1 MIWQSESKQDVVA
14 ALGTNVTMGLSKQEV
29 AQARKTYGLNVL
41 REKPPVS
48 WIRRFFGQ
56 FANAMVI
63 ILIIAAL
70 ISIGINVYNWFRGY
84 EVNWVDP
91 IAILLI
97 VFLNALLG
105 SIQESRAEAA
115 IAALRGL
122 SAPSAHVIRDGQR
135 QTISANELVPGDVM
149 LLEAGDLIPADGRLI
164 ETVSFRVDE
173 SMLTGESIPAEKDAD
188 QIVSSVAQ
196 IGDRCNMAYSGC
208 VVSYGKATAVVTD
221 IGMNTEIGKIALL
234 LEREKKSDTPLQ
246 SKLAEL
252 GKKLGFLALCIC
264 ALIFV
269 IGLLDGL
276 NVLDMFMTSVSLA
289 VAAIPEGLP
298 TVVTIVLAVGVQRM
312 AAKNAIV
319 RRLPAVET
327 LGCASVICTDK
338 TGTLTQNKM
347 TLVRCYVGGH
357 IVYLDDAPNSA
368 TTNLIRLAALCTDG
382 DVSLQDGEE
391 VAEGDPTETAILSY
405 SLRHKMAKSLL
416 MGEYPRVGEI
426 PFDSDRK
433 LMTSVHLVDGR
444 HLVIVKGA
452 PDILLSRC
460 PEVDVDT
467 VMKANYT
474 MGKEALRV
482 LAVGYKYIDELPVVL
497 TPEDMETGLT
507 FAGLLGM
514 IDPPR
519 PEAVAAIQQCKSAHI
534 RTVMITGDHV
544 VTASAIGRMLG
555 ILDRD
560 DQALSGAELAALSD
574 DELFQNIR
582 RYRVYARVSPTD
594 KLRIIKAWQRAG
606 EIVAMTGDGVNDAP
620 ALKVADI
627 GCAMG
632 RTGTDVA
639 KGAADIVL
647 TDDNFAT
654 VVTAVRRG
662 RCIYDNIRKAVHFLL
677 SCNLGEILVVLVAM
691 LLWKESPLLPI
702 QLLWVN
708 LVTDSLPAL
717 ALGLEPGDP
726 DIMKR
731 RPRAKTEGIFSGGL
745 AAAAIWQG
753 VMIGALTLV
762 AYALGRQTGN
772 IKLAETMA
780 FATMAFSE
788 LVHAFN
794 TRSTHSLFRIG
805 LHTNLWMI
813 GAFVLSSA
821 LLIVPL
827 CWPLAQGVFHVV
839 TMTADTWWIVIAL
852 SLAPL
857 VIMELY
863 KLLSCLIHR
872 TSKDKEEPA
881 DELD

>member
-1 MIWQSESKQDVVA
+1 MIWQNESKQAVLS
-14 ALGTNVTMGLSKQEV
+14 ALDSNLEAGLSKHQV
-29 AQARKTYGLNVL
+29 AQAQKTHGQNIL

-70 ISIGINVYNWFRGY
+70 ISVGINLYNMFRGY
-84 EVNWVDP
+84 ETDWIDP

-97 VFLNALLG
+97 VVLNAIMG
-105 SIQESRAEAA
+105 SVQESRAEAA
-115 IAALRGL
+115 IAALKTL
-122 SAPSAHVIRDGQR
+122 SAPSAHVLRDGQR
-135 QTISANELVPGDVM
+135 QTISANDLVPGDIM
-149 LLEAGDLIPADGRLI
+149 FLEAGDLIPADGRLL
-164 ETVSFRVDE
+164 ETVAFRVDE

-188 QIVSSVAQ
+188 QVVPSSAQ

-234 LEREKKSDTPLQ
+234 LEREKKADTPLQ
-246 SKLAEL
+246 AKLGEL
-252 GKKLGFLALCIC
+252 GKKLGFLALGIC
-264 ALIFV
+264 ALIFLV
-269 IGLLDGL
+269 GVLDSL
-276 NVLDMFMTSVSLA
+276 PVLDMFMTSVSLA

-298 TVVTIVLAVGVQRM
+298 TVVTIVLALGVQRM
-312 AAKNAIV
+312 ADKNAIV

-347 TLVRCYVGGH
+347 TLVRCYVGGR
-357 IVYLDDAPNSA
+357 IIYLDDAPNSA
-368 TTNLIRLAALCTDG
+368 TTNLLRLAALCTDG
-382 DVSLQDGEE
+382 DVSIQDGVE
-391 VAEGDPTETAILSY
+391 VAVGDPTETAILSY
-405 SLRHKMAKSLL
+405 TLHHKMPKATL

-444 HLVIVKGA
+444 HVVIVKGA

-460 PEVDVDT
+460 PEADVDS
-467 VMKANYT
+467 VMKANHT

-497 TPEDMETGLT
+497 TPEEMETDLT

-519 PEAVAAIQQCKSAHI
+519 PEAVAAIAQCKSARI
-534 RTVMITGDHV
+534 CPVMITGDHV
-544 VTASAIGRMLG
+544 VTASAIGQMLG
-555 ILDRD
+555 ILDSE
-560 DQALSGAELAALSD
+560 DQALSGTELAEMSD
-574 DELFQNIR
+574 EELYQNIR

-594 KLRIIKAWQRAG
+594 KLRIIKAWQREG

-620 ALKVADI
+620 ALKAADI

-632 RTGTDVA
+632 QTGTDVA
-639 KGAADIVL
+639 KGAADVVL

-662 RCIYDNIRKAVHFLL
+662 RCIYDNIRKSVHFLL
-677 SCNLGEILVVLVAM
+677 SCNLGEILVVLCAM
-691 LLWKESPLLPI
+691 LFWKESPLLPI

-717 ALGLEPGDP
+717 ALGLEPGEP
-726 DIMKR
+726 DVMKR
-731 RPRAKTEGIFSGGL
+731 RPRPKHESVFAHGLGI
-745 AAAAIWQG
+745 AAVWQG
-753 VMIGALTLV
+753 VMIGALTLA
-762 AYALGRQTGN
+762 AYAIGRQTGTAG
-772 IKLAETMA
+772 LAATMA

-794 TRSTHSLFRIG
+794 TRSSHSLFRIG
-805 LHTNLWMI
+805 LHTNLWMV
-813 GAFVLSSA
+813 GAFILSSA
-821 LLIVPL
+821 LVLVPL
-827 CWPLAQGVFHVV
+827 FWPLAQSVFHVV
-839 TMTADTWWIVIAL
+839 SMEQSAWLTVIGL

-857 VIMELY
+857 AIMELY
-863 KLLSCLIHR
+863 KLIALPIRALLR
-872 TSKDKEEPA
+872 RKEDA
-881 DELD
+881 DVLN

>member
-1 MIWQSESKQDVVA
+1 MIWQNETKQAVLS
-14 ALGTNVTMGLSKQEV
+14 ALGTSAQTGLSEKQ
-29 AQARKTYGLNVL
+29 AADLQKAHGKNIL
-41 REKPPVS
+41 REKPPVP
-48 WIRRFFGQ
+48 WIRRFFAQ

-70 ISIGINVYNWFRGY
+70 VSVGVNVYNLFRGY
-84 EVNWVDP
+84 DTDWVDP

-97 VFLNALLG
+97 VVLNAVMG
-105 SIQESRAEAA
+105 SVQESRAEAA
-115 IAALRGL
+115 IAALKSL
-122 SAPSAHVIRDGQR
+122 SAPSAHVLRDGQR
-135 QTISANELVPGDVM
+135 QTVSAHDLVPGDIM
-149 LLEAGDLIPADGRLI
+149 FLEAGDLIPADGRLL

-173 SMLTGESIPAEKDAD
+173 SMLTGESIPAEKDAE
-188 QIVSSVAQ
+188 QVVPSVAQ
-196 IGDRCNMAYSGC
+196 LGDRVNMAYSGC
-208 VVSYGKATAVVTD
+208 VVAYGKATAVVTD
-221 IGMNTEIGKIALL
+221 IGMNTEIGKIALM
-234 LEREKKSDTPLQ
+234 LEREKKADTPLQ
-246 SKLAEL
+246 AKLGEL
-252 GKKLGFLALCIC
+252 GKKLGFLALAIC
-264 ALIFV
+264 ALIFL
-269 IGLLDGL
+269 IGILDGL
-276 NVLDMFMTSVSLA
+276 PILEMFMTSVSLA

-298 TVVTIVLAVGVQRM
+298 TVVTIVLALGVRRM
-312 AAKNAIV
+312 ADKHAIV
-319 RRLPAVET
+319 RRMPAVET

-347 TLVRCYVGGH
+347 TLVRCYVGGR
-357 IVYLDDAPNSA
+357 IIYLDDAPNSA

-382 DVSLQDGEE
+382 DVTMQNGEE
-391 VAEGDPTETAILSY
+391 IAVGDPTETAILSY
-405 SLRHKMAKSLL
+405 ALRHKMPKDILL
-416 MGEYPRVGEI
+416 GEYPRVGEI

-444 HLVIVKGA
+444 HVVIVKGA

-460 PEVDVDT
+460 PETDADA
-467 VMKANYT
+467 VMKANHT

-482 LAVGYKYIDELPVVL
+482 LAVGYKYIDDLPVVL

-519 PEAVAAIQQCKSAHI
+519 PEAVQAIAQCKSARI
-534 RTVMITGDHV
+534 CPVMITGDHV
-544 VTASAIGRMLG
+544 VTASAIGQMLG
-555 ILDRD
+555 ILDSEE
-560 DQALSGAELAALSD
+560 QALSGAELAAMTD
-574 DELFQNIR
+574 DELYKNIR

-594 KLRIIKAWQRAG
+594 KLRIIKAWQREGA
-606 EIVAMTGDGVNDAP
+606 IVAMTGDGVNDAP
-620 ALKVADI
+620 ALKAADI

-632 RTGTDVA
+632 QTGTDVA
-639 KGAADIVL
+639 KGAADVVL

-662 RCIYDNIRKAVHFLL
+662 RCIYDNIRKSVHFLL
-677 SCNLGEILVVLVAM
+677 SCNLGEILVVLFAM
-691 LLWKESPLLPI
+691 LFWKESPLLPV

-726 DIMKR
+726 DVMKR
-731 RPRAKTEGIFSGGL
+731 RPRPKHESVFAHGL
-745 AAAAIWQG
+745 GFAAVWQG
-753 VMIGALTLV
+753 AMIGVLTLI
-762 AYALGRQTGN
+762 AYAIGRQTGN
-772 IKLAETMA
+772 LALAETMA

-813 GAFVLSSA
+813 GAFLLSSA

-827 CWPLAQGVFHVV
+827 CWPLAQSVFHV
-839 TMTADTWWIVIAL
+839 TAMNQNTWLVVGGL

-863 KLLSCLIHR
+863 KLIVWLCHLLF
-872 TSKDKEEPA
+872 TSKEDA
-881 DELD
+881 DAVD